1 MSEDGEDVKA
11 RANITG
17 HKVRHMLPIFRA
29 PTKSKFGQSSNWV
42 QIESES
48 DSD

>member
-1 MSEDGEDVKA
+1 VSEDGEDAKA

-29 PTKSKFGQSSNWV
+29 PTKSKFGQSSSWV
-42 QIESES
+42 QL
-48 DSD
+48 